1 MADLKVGST
10 TGGSVIWHQGN
21 FPLNPAGDDVL
32 YKSFKI
38 YSEYNK
44 PQATDNDFVSK
55 ANGGTK
61 SQGFQKEV
69 EFKEGVKISATFSGG
84 SDLNGLYSGNGDG
97 ASREKANM
105 DLRSWYGIG
114 IWNTCTSDGIQGRT
128 IWFNARSGKVE
139 TVGNIVS
146 GQQVISNASVPTG
159 PAHLTRKDY
168 VDGAINIVTANANSR
183 VLRSGDTM
191 TGNLTAPNLFSQNP
205 ASQPSHVPRF
215 DQIVIKDSVQ
225 DFGYY

>member
-44 PQATDNDFVSK
+44 PQAVDNDFVSK
-55 ANGGTK
+55 ANGGTYLNK
-61 SQGFQKEV
+61 VIFNKGMTVPGAGSGDNGIFA
-69 EFKEGVKISATFSGG
+69 GPGDNATY
-84 SDLNGLYSGNGDG
+84 NTT
-97 ASREKANM
+97 NM
-105 DLRSWYGIG
+105 DIVSWYGIG
-114 IWNTCTSDGIQGRT
+114 FKSSQGSAARTVVINTRNGDINTKGVVSAAGQVRSDAAAPIAA
-128 IWFNARSGKVE
+128 ND
-139 TVGNIVS
+139 
-146 GQQVISNASVPTG
+146 
-159 PAHLTRKDY
+159 LTRKDY
-168 VDGAINIVTANANSR
+168 VDGAINTVTANADSR
-183 VLRSGDTM
+183 VFRKGDTM
-191 TGNLTAPNLFSQNP
+191 TGNLTAPNFFSQNP

>member
-44 PQATDNDFVSK
+44 PQAADNDFVSK
-55 ANGGTK
+55 ANGGTY
-61 SQGFQKEV
+61 
-69 EFKEGVKISATFSGG
+69 
-84 SDLNGLYSGNGDG
+84 LNKVSFNLGIGITSPAIGTGNGIFPGNGDA
-97 ASREKANM
+97 ASLETANI
-105 DLRSWYGIG
+105 DITSWYGVG
-114 IWNTCTSDGIQGRT
+114 FKSAGSGERT
-128 IWFNARSGKVE
+128 VIINARNGDISTKG
-139 TVGNIVS
+139 IVTAS
-146 GQQVISNASVPTG
+146 KQVRSAAAAPIAAND
-159 PAHLTRKDY
+159 LTRKDY
-168 VDGAINIVTANANSR
+168 VDGAINTVTANANSR

-191 TGNLTAPNLFSQNP
+191 TGNLTAPNFFSQNP

>member
-44 PQATDNDFVSK
+44 PQAADNDFVSK
-55 ANGGTK
+55 ANGGTYLNK
-61 SQGFQKEV
+61 VIFNKGMTVPGAGSGDNGIFA
-69 EFKEGVKISATFSGG
+69 GPGDNATY
-84 SDLNGLYSGNGDG
+84 DTT
-97 ASREKANM
+97 NM
-105 DLRSWYGIG
+105 DIVSWYGIG
-114 IWNTCTSDGIQGRT
+114 FKSSQGSAARTVVINTRNGDISTKGVVS
-128 IWFNARSGKVE
+128 A
-139 TVGNIVS
+139 S
-146 GQQVISNASVPTG
+146 GQVRSDAAAPIAVND
-159 PAHLTRKDY
+159 LTRKDY
-168 VDGAINIVTANANSR
+168 VDRAINTVTANADSR
-183 VLRSGDTM
+183 VLRKGDTM
-191 TGNLTAPNLFSQNP
+191 TGNLTAPNFFSRNP

>member
-10 TGGSVIWHQGN
+10 IGGSVIWHQGN

-44 PQATDNDFVSK
+44 PQAADNDFVSK
-55 ANGGTK
+55 ANGGTYASK
-61 SQGFQKEV
+61 VTFNG
-69 EFKEGVKISATFSGG
+69 GVQIPYAVNNTNQCGI
-84 SDLNGLYSGNGDG
+84 YPGNGD
-97 ASREKANM
+97 AATFATANI
-105 DLRSWYGIG
+105 DIVSWNGIG
-114 IWNTCTSDGIQGRT
+114 FKSSQGSADRT
-128 IWFNARSGKVE
+128 VVINARNGDISTKGV
-139 TVGNIVS
+139 VS
-146 GQQVISNASVPTG
+146 AAGQVRSDMSTPIAAND
-159 PAHLTRKDY
+159 LTRKDY

>member
-44 PQATDNDFVSK
+44 PQAVDNDFVSK
-55 ANGGTK
+55 ANGGTYLNK
-61 SQGFQKEV
+61 VIFNKGMIVPGAGSGDNGIFA
-69 EFKEGVKISATFSGG
+69 GPGDNATY
-84 SDLNGLYSGNGDG
+84 DTT
-97 ASREKANM
+97 NM
-105 DLRSWYGIG
+105 DIVSWYGIG
-114 IWNTCTSDGIQGRT
+114 FKSSQGSAARTVVINTRNGDISTKGVVS
-128 IWFNARSGKVE
+128 A
-139 TVGNIVS
+139 S
-146 GQQVISNASVPTG
+146 GQVRSDAVAPIAAND
-159 PAHLTRKDY
+159 LTRKDY
-168 VDGAINIVTANANSR
+168 VDGAINTVTANANSR

-191 TGNLTAPNLFSQNP
+191 IGNLTAPNFFSQNP

>member
-44 PQATDNDFVSK
+44 PQAADNDFVSK
-55 ANGGTK
+55 ANGGAYLNKVIFNKGMTVPGAG
-61 SQGFQKEV
+61 SGDNGIFA
-69 EFKEGVKISATFSGG
+69 GPGDNATY
-84 SDLNGLYSGNGDG
+84 DTT
-97 ASREKANM
+97 NM
-105 DLRSWYGIG
+105 DIVSWYGIG
-114 IWNTCTSDGIQGRT
+114 FKSSQGSAARTVVINTRNGDISTKGVVSATGQVRSDAAAPIAA
-128 IWFNARSGKVE
+128 ND
-139 TVGNIVS
+139 
-146 GQQVISNASVPTG
+146 
-159 PAHLTRKDY
+159 LTRKDY
-168 VDGAINIVTANANSR
+168 VDGAINTVTANANSR

-191 TGNLTAPNLFSQNP
+191 TGNLTAPNFFSQNP

>member
-44 PQATDNDFVSK
+44 PQAVDNDFVSK
-55 ANGGTK
+55 ANGGAYLNKVIFNKGMTVPGAG
-61 SQGFQKEV
+61 SGDNGIFA
-69 EFKEGVKISATFSGG
+69 GPGDNATY
-84 SDLNGLYSGNGDG
+84 DTT
-97 ASREKANM
+97 NM
-105 DLRSWYGIG
+105 DIVSWYGIG
-114 IWNTCTSDGIQGRT
+114 FKSSQGSAARTVVINTRNGDISTKGVVSATGQVRSDAAAPIAA
-128 IWFNARSGKVE
+128 ND
-139 TVGNIVS
+139 
-146 GQQVISNASVPTG
+146 
-159 PAHLTRKDY
+159 LTRKDY
-168 VDGAINIVTANANSR
+168 VDGAINTVTANANSR

-191 TGNLTAPNLFSQNP
+191 TGNLTAPNFFSQNP

>member
-44 PQATDNDFVSK
+44 PQAADNDFVSK
-55 ANGGTK
+55 ANGGTYLNK
-61 SQGFQKEV
+61 VIFNKGMTVPGAGSGDNGIFA
-69 EFKEGVKISATFSGG
+69 GPGDNATY
-84 SDLNGLYSGNGDG
+84 DTTNIDIV
-97 ASREKANM
+97 
-105 DLRSWYGIG
+105 SWYGIG
-114 IWNTCTSDGIQGRT
+114 FKSSQGSAARTVVINTRNGDISTKGVVS
-128 IWFNARSGKVE
+128 A
-139 TVGNIVS
+139 S
-146 GQQVISNASVPTG
+146 GQVRSDAAAPIAAND
-159 PAHLTRKDY
+159 LTRKDY
-168 VDGAINIVTANANSR
+168 VDRAINTVTANADSR
-183 VLRSGDTM
+183 VFRKGDTM
-191 TGNLTAPNLFSQNP
+191 TGNLTAPNFFSQNP

>member
-10 TGGSVIWHQGN
+10 VGGSVIWHQGN
-21 FPLNPAGDDVL
+21 FPLNSAGDDVL

-44 PQATDNDFVSK
+44 PQAADNDFVSK
-55 ANGGTK
+55 ANGGTYT
-61 SQGFQKEV
+61 GPITINY
-69 EFKEGVKISATFSGG
+69 GVNSYLQLSNNETPIRIRSGG
-84 SDLNGLYSGNGDG
+84 GTGNTLVIGGSSGGISFRPAGSEITTGQITITSEGLTTFTKAVKAPSVTVTSTPSAASD
-97 ASREKANM
+97 A
-105 DLRSWYGIG
+105 
-114 IWNTCTSDGIQGRT
+114 
-128 IWFNARSGKVE
+128 
-139 TVGNIVS
+139 
-146 GQQVISNASVPTG
+146 
-159 PAHLTRKDY
+159 TRKDY
-168 VDGAINIVTANANSR
+168 VDGAINTVTANANSR

>member
-44 PQATDNDFVSK
+44 PQAADNDFVSK
-55 ANGGTK
+55 ANGGTYASK
-61 SQGFQKEV
+61 VTFNG
-69 EFKEGVKISATFSGG
+69 GVQIPYAINNTNQCGI
-84 SDLNGLYSGNGDG
+84 YPGNGD
-97 ASREKANM
+97 AATFATANI
-105 DLRSWYGIG
+105 DIVSWYGVG
-114 IWNTCTSDGIQGRT
+114 FKSSQGSAGRT
-128 IWFNARSGKVE
+128 VVINTRNGDISTKGVVSAAGQVRSDM
-139 TVGNIVS
+139 
-146 GQQVISNASVPTG
+146 PT
-159 PAHLTRKDY
+159 PVAANDLTRKDY
-168 VDGAINIVTANANSR
+168 VDGAINTVTANADSR
-183 VLRSGDTM
+183 VFRKGDTM
-191 TGNLTAPNLFSQNP
+191 TGNLTAPNFFSQNP

>member
-44 PQATDNDFVSK
+44 PQAADNDFVSK
-55 ANGGTK
+55 ANGGTYLNK
-61 SQGFQKEV
+61 VIFNKGMTVPGAGSGDNGIFA
-69 EFKEGVKISATFSGG
+69 GPGDNATY
-84 SDLNGLYSGNGDG
+84 DTTNIDIV
-97 ASREKANM
+97 
-105 DLRSWYGIG
+105 SWYGIG
-114 IWNTCTSDGIQGRT
+114 FKSSQGSADRT
-128 IWFNARSGKVE
+128 VVINARNGDISTKGVV
-139 TVGNIVS
+139 TAVGQIR
-146 GQQVISNASVPTG
+146 SNAVSPVS
-159 PAHLTRKDY
+159 ANDLTRKDY
-168 VDGAINIVTANANSR
+168 VDGAINTVTANADSR
-183 VLRSGDTM
+183 VFRKGDTM
-191 TGNLTAPNLFSQNP
+191 TGNLTAPNFFSQNP

>member
-44 PQATDNDFVSK
+44 PQAADNDFVSK
-55 ANGGTK
+55 ANGGTFASK
-61 SQGFQKEV
+61 VTFNA
-69 EFKEGVKISATFSGG
+69 GVQVPYAVNNTNPCGI
-84 SDLNGLYSGNGDG
+84 YPGNGD
-97 ASREKANM
+97 AATFATANI
-105 DLRSWYGIG
+105 DIVSWYGIG
-114 IWNTCTSDGIQGRT
+114 FKSSQGSAARTVVINTRNGDISTKGVVSATGQVRSDAAAPIAA
-128 IWFNARSGKVE
+128 ND
-139 TVGNIVS
+139 
-146 GQQVISNASVPTG
+146 
-159 PAHLTRKDY
+159 LTRKDY
-168 VDGAINIVTANANSR
+168 VDGAINTVTANADSR
-183 VLRSGDTM
+183 VFRKGDTM
-191 TGNLTAPNLFSQNP
+191 TGNLTAPNFFSQNP

>member
-44 PQATDNDFVSK
+44 PQAADNDFVSK
-55 ANGGTK
+55 ANGGTYASK
-61 SQGFQKEV
+61 VTFNS
-69 EFKEGVKISATFSGG
+69 GVQIPYAVNNTNQSGI
-84 SDLNGLYSGNGDG
+84 YPGNGD
-97 ASREKANM
+97 AATFDTANI
-105 DLRSWYGIG
+105 DIVSWYGIG
-114 IWNTCTSDGIQGRT
+114 FKSSQGSAGRT
-128 IWFNARSGKVE
+128 VVVNTRTGDISTKGGIYAIGPVRSNV
-139 TVGNIVS
+139 TAPVAAND
-146 GQQVISNASVPTG
+146 
-159 PAHLTRKDY
+159 LTRKDY
-168 VDGAINIVTANANSR
+168 VDGAINTVTANANSR

-191 TGNLTAPNLFSQNP
+191 TGNLTAPNFFSQNP

>member
-44 PQATDNDFVSK
+44 PQAADNDFVSK
-55 ANGGTK
+55 ANGGTYASK
-61 SQGFQKEV
+61 VTFNS
-69 EFKEGVKISATFSGG
+69 GVQIPQAP
-84 SDLNGLYSGNGDG
+84 NIGLQCGVYPGNGD
-97 ASREKANM
+97 AATFDTANI
-105 DLRSWYGIG
+105 DIVSWYGIG
-114 IWNTCTSDGIQGRT
+114 FKSSYGSAGRT
-128 IWFNARSGKVE
+128 VVINTRNGDISTKGVVTA
-139 TVGNIVS
+139 VGQIR
-146 GQQVISNASVPTG
+146 SNAVAPV
-159 PAHLTRKDY
+159 AVNDLTRKDY
-168 VDGAINIVTANANSR
+168 VDGAINTVTANANSR

-191 TGNLTAPNLFSQNP
+191 TGNLTAPNFFSQNP

>member
-44 PQATDNDFVSK
+44 PQAADNDFVSK
-55 ANGGTK
+55 ANGGTYLNK
-61 SQGFQKEV
+61 VIFNKGMTVPGAGSGDNGIFA
-69 EFKEGVKISATFSGG
+69 GPGDNATY
-84 SDLNGLYSGNGDG
+84 DTTNIDIV
-97 ASREKANM
+97 
-105 DLRSWYGIG
+105 SWYGIG
-114 IWNTCTSDGIQGRT
+114 FKSSQGSAARTVVINTRNGDISTKGVVS
-128 IWFNARSGKVE
+128 A
-139 TVGNIVS
+139 S
-146 GQQVISNASVPTG
+146 GQVRSDAAAPIAVND
-159 PAHLTRKDY
+159 LTRKDY
-168 VDGAINIVTANANSR
+168 VDGAINTVTANANSR

-191 TGNLTAPNLFSQNP
+191 TGNLTAPNFFSQNP

>member
-44 PQATDNDFVSK
+44 PQAADNDFVSK
-55 ANGGTK
+55 ANGGTYLNK
-61 SQGFQKEV
+61 VIFNKGMTVPGAGSGDNGIFA
-69 EFKEGVKISATFSGG
+69 GPGDNATY
-84 SDLNGLYSGNGDG
+84 DTT
-97 ASREKANM
+97 NM
-105 DLRSWYGIG
+105 DIVSWYGIG
-114 IWNTCTSDGIQGRT
+114 FKSSQGSAARTVVINTRNGDISTKGVVSAAGQVRSDATAPIAA
-128 IWFNARSGKVE
+128 ND
-139 TVGNIVS
+139 
-146 GQQVISNASVPTG
+146 
-159 PAHLTRKDY
+159 LTRKDY
-168 VDGAINIVTANANSR
+168 VDGAINTVTANADSR

-191 TGNLTAPNLFSQNP
+191 TGNLTAPNFFSQNP

>member
-44 PQATDNDFVSK
+44 PQAADNDFVSK
-55 ANGGTK
+55 ANGGTYASK
-61 SQGFQKEV
+61 VTFNG
-69 EFKEGVKISATFSGG
+69 GVQIPYAINNTNQSGI
-84 SDLNGLYSGNGDG
+84 YPGNGD
-97 ASREKANM
+97 AATFVTANI
-105 DLRSWYGIG
+105 DIVSWYGVG
-114 IWNTCTSDGIQGRT
+114 FKSSQGSAGRT
-128 IWFNARSGKVE
+128 VVINTRNGDISTKGVVSAAGQVRSDA
-139 TVGNIVS
+139 TSPIAAND
-146 GQQVISNASVPTG
+146 
-159 PAHLTRKDY
+159 LTRKDY
-168 VDGAINIVTANANSR
+168 VDGAINTVTANANSR

-191 TGNLTAPNLFSQNP
+191 TGNLTAPNFFSQNP

>member
-44 PQATDNDFVSK
+44 PQAADNDFVSK
-55 ANGGTK
+55 ANGGTYLNK
-61 SQGFQKEV
+61 VIFNKGMTVPGAGSGDNGIFA
-69 EFKEGVKISATFSGG
+69 GPGDNATY
-84 SDLNGLYSGNGDG
+84 DTT
-97 ASREKANM
+97 NM
-105 DLRSWYGIG
+105 DIVSWYGIG
-114 IWNTCTSDGIQGRT
+114 FKSSQGSAARTVVINTRNGDISTKGVVSATGQVRSDAAAPIAA
-128 IWFNARSGKVE
+128 ND
-139 TVGNIVS
+139 
-146 GQQVISNASVPTG
+146 
-159 PAHLTRKDY
+159 LTRKDY
-168 VDGAINIVTANANSR
+168 VDGAINTVTANANSR

-191 TGNLTAPNLFSQNP
+191 TGNLTAPNFFSQNP

>member
-44 PQATDNDFVSK
+44 PQAADNDFVSK
-55 ANGGTK
+55 ANGGTYLNK
-61 SQGFQKEV
+61 VIFNKGMTVPGAGSGDNGIFA
-69 EFKEGVKISATFSGG
+69 GPGDNATF
-84 SDLNGLYSGNGDG
+84 DT
-97 ASREKANM
+97 ANI
-105 DLRSWYGIG
+105 DIVSWFGVG
-114 IWNTCTSDGIQGRT
+114 FKSSFGTKGRT
-128 IWFNARSGKVE
+128 VVINTRHGDINTKGTVTASKQVRSDAAAPIAA
-139 TVGNIVS
+139 ND
-146 GQQVISNASVPTG
+146 
-159 PAHLTRKDY
+159 LTRKDY
-168 VDGAINIVTANANSR
+168 VDGAINNVTANANSR

-191 TGNLTAPNLFSQNP
+191 TGNLTAPNFFSQNP

>member
-44 PQATDNDFVSK
+44 PQAADNDFVSK
-55 ANGGTK
+55 ANGGTYASK
-61 SQGFQKEV
+61 VTFNG
-69 EFKEGVKISATFSGG
+69 GVQVPYAVNNTNLCGI
-84 SDLNGLYSGNGDG
+84 YPGNGDN
-97 ASREKANM
+97 ATFAVANI
-105 DLRSWYGIG
+105 DIVSWNGIG
-114 IWNTCTSDGIQGRT
+114 FKSSQGSADRT
-128 IWFNARSGKVE
+128 VVINARNGDISTKGVV
-139 TVGNIVS
+139 TAVGQIR
-146 GQQVISNASVPTG
+146 SNAVAPV
-159 PAHLTRKDY
+159 AANDLTRKDY
-168 VDGAINIVTANANSR
+168 VDGAINTVTANANSR

-191 TGNLTAPNLFSQNP
+191 TGNLTAPNFFSQNP

>member
-44 PQATDNDFVSK
+44 PQAADNDFVSK
-55 ANGGTK
+55 ANGGTYLNK
-61 SQGFQKEV
+61 VIFNKGMTVPGAGLGDNGIFA
-69 EFKEGVKISATFSGG
+69 GPGDNATY
-84 SDLNGLYSGNGDG
+84 DTT
-97 ASREKANM
+97 NM
-105 DLRSWYGIG
+105 DIVSWYGIG
-114 IWNTCTSDGIQGRT
+114 FKSSQGSAARTVVINTRNGDISTKGVVS
-128 IWFNARSGKVE
+128 A
-139 TVGNIVS
+139 S
-146 GQQVISNASVPTG
+146 GQVRSDAAAPIAVND
-159 PAHLTRKDY
+159 LTRKDY

>member
-44 PQATDNDFVSK
+44 PQAADNDFVSK
-55 ANGGTK
+55 ANGGTYLNK
-61 SQGFQKEV
+61 VIFNKGMTVPGAGSGDNGIFA
-69 EFKEGVKISATFSGG
+69 GPGDNATY
-84 SDLNGLYSGNGDG
+84 DTTNIDIV
-97 ASREKANM
+97 
-105 DLRSWYGIG
+105 SWYGIG
-114 IWNTCTSDGIQGRT
+114 FKSSQGSAARTVVINTRNGDISTKGVVS
-128 IWFNARSGKVE
+128 A
-139 TVGNIVS
+139 S
-146 GQQVISNASVPTG
+146 GQVRSDAAAPIAVND
-159 PAHLTRKDY
+159 LTRKDY
-168 VDGAINIVTANANSR
+168 VDGAINTVTANADSR
-183 VLRSGDTM
+183 VLRKGDTM
-191 TGNLTAPNLFSQNP
+191 TGNLTAPNFFSQNP

>member
-55 ANGGTK
+55 ANGGTY
-61 SQGFQKEV
+61 
-69 EFKEGVKISATFSGG
+69 
-84 SDLNGLYSGNGDG
+84 LNRVIFNNGITIPLASNSGNGIYPGNDDG
-97 ASREKANM
+97 ATFDTTNM
-105 DLRSWYGIG
+105 DIVSWYGIG
-114 IWNTCTSDGIQGRT
+114 FKSSQGTAGRT
-128 IWFNARSGKVE
+128 V
-139 TVGNIVS
+139 
-146 GQQVISNASVPTG
+146 VINTRNGDISSKGVIEASQIRATSLSPVNNYD
-159 PAHLTRKDY
+159 LTRKDY
-168 VDGAINIVTANANSR
+168 VDGAINIVTENANSR

>member
-55 ANGGTK
+55 ANGGTYLNK
-61 SQGFQKEV
+61 VIFNKGMTVPGAGSGDNGIFA
-69 EFKEGVKISATFSGG
+69 GPGDNATY
-84 SDLNGLYSGNGDG
+84 DTT
-97 ASREKANM
+97 NM
-105 DLRSWYGIG
+105 DIVSWYGIG
-114 IWNTCTSDGIQGRT
+114 FKSSQGAAGRT
-128 IWFNARSGKVE
+128 V
-139 TVGNIVS
+139 
-146 GQQVISNASVPTG
+146 VINTRNGDISSKGVIEASQIRATSLSPVNNYD
-159 PAHLTRKDY
+159 LTRKDY

>member
-44 PQATDNDFVSK
+44 PQAADNDFVSK
-55 ANGGTK
+55 ANGGTYLK
-61 SQGFQKEV
+61 KVIFN
-69 EFKEGVKISATFSGG
+69 EGVAVKTA
-84 SDLNGLYSGNGDG
+84 DNQKNGIFPGNGD
-97 ASREKANM
+97 AATFAMANI
-105 DLRSWYGIG
+105 DIVSWNGIG
-114 IWNTCTSDGIQGRT
+114 FKSSQGSADRT
-128 IWFNARSGKVE
+128 VVINSRNGDISTKGVVTA
-139 TVGNIVS
+139 VGQIR
-146 GQQVISNASVPTG
+146 SNAVSPVS
-159 PAHLTRKDY
+159 ANDLTRKDY
-168 VDGAINIVTANANSR
+168 VDGAINTVTANANSR

-191 TGNLTAPNLFSQNP
+191 TGNLTAPNFFSQNP

>member
-44 PQATDNDFVSK
+44 PQAVDNDFVSK
-55 ANGGTK
+55 ANGGTYLNK
-61 SQGFQKEV
+61 VIFNKGMTVPGAGSGDNGIFA
-69 EFKEGVKISATFSGG
+69 GPGDNATY
-84 SDLNGLYSGNGDG
+84 DTT
-97 ASREKANM
+97 NM
-105 DLRSWYGIG
+105 DIVSWYGIG
-114 IWNTCTSDGIQGRT
+114 FKSSQGSAGRT
-128 IWFNARSGKVE
+128 VVINTRNGDISTKGVVSAAGQVRSDAAAPIAA
-139 TVGNIVS
+139 ND
-146 GQQVISNASVPTG
+146 
-159 PAHLTRKDY
+159 LTRKDY
-168 VDGAINIVTANANSR
+168 VDGAINTVTANADSR
-183 VLRSGDTM
+183 VFRKGDTM
-191 TGNLTAPNLFSQNP
+191 TGNLTAPNFFSQNP

>member
-44 PQATDNDFVSK
+44 PQAADNDFVSK
-55 ANGGTK
+55 ANGGTYASK
-61 SQGFQKEV
+61 VTFNG
-69 EFKEGVKISATFSGG
+69 GVQVPYAVNNTNQCGI
-84 SDLNGLYSGNGDG
+84 YPGNGDN
-97 ASREKANM
+97 ATFAVTNI
-105 DLRSWYGIG
+105 DIVSWNGIG
-114 IWNTCTSDGIQGRT
+114 FKSSQGSADRT
-128 IWFNARSGKVE
+128 VVINARNGDISTKGIVIA
-139 TVGNIVS
+139 VG
-146 GQQVISNASVPTG
+146 QVKSNAAAPIE
-159 PAHLTRKDY
+159 ARDLTRKDY
-168 VDGAINIVTANANSR
+168 VDGAINTVTANANSR

-191 TGNLTAPNLFSQNP
+191 TGNLTAPNFFSQNP